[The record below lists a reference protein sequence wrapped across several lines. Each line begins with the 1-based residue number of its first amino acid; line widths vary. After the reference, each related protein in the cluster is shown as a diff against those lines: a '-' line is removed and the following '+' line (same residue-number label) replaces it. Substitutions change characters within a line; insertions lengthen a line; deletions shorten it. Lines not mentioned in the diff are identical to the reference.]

1 MSDNNSIEPGGYIV
15 KKCEL
20 INYDGTK
27 KIIIGDMITNM
38 EIQEDISKVCIHGLL
53 TIEDATD
60 IIDSF
65 PLLGEEQLVLE
76 IEDFFKQTTTYNFHI
91 YAVDTLVTNNTG
103 TAQFYVMRMF
113 SKDYIKS
120 ESVEISFSYR
130 GRISEMVKTV
140 YAEHFIS
147 RKPIEIEDTV
157 GETVIV
163 VPNLTPVETIMMLAT
178 KSFSDVYKSSNFLFF
193 ERKDK
198 YFFGTHEKLFEDGR
212 LTEKKYYYSSVN
224 SEIEDRAEQMNKI
237 QNFSLNKRFNL
248 IEEMRKGASIS
259 RVIKLDLATKTYENI
274 DYKHYEKVKEYKH
287 TDSVQQK
294 YHTTKFNEE
303 FFGDEN
309 ITNKY
314 LVFQDSAIL
323 DQAYQPYADIL
334 SQRLSTAYYLNSI
347 LMYVDFYGANNMN
360 VGDLI
365 RLDLQELSSANDYV
379 KPHKTL
385 SGLYMVANLKSVY
398 DGSKWKMTAGLL
410 KDALKGEGAL

>member
-1 MSDNNSIEPGGYIV
+1 MSDNIEPGGYII
-15 KKCEL
+15 KNCEL
-20 INYDGTK
+20 SNYDGTK

-38 EIQEDISKVCIHGLL
+38 EIQEDISKVSIHGLL
-53 TIEDATD
+53 TIEDATN

-76 IEDFFKQTTTYNFHI
+76 IEDFYKQTTTYNFHI
-91 YAVDTLVTNNTG
+91 YAVDTLVTNDLG

-120 ESVEISFSYR
+120 ESVEISFSYK
-130 GRISEMVKTV
+130 GRISEIVKSI
-140 YAEHFIS
+140 YNEYFIS
-147 RKPIEIEDTV
+147 KKAIEIEDTV
-157 GETVIV
+157 GENVIV
-163 VPNLTPVETIMMLAT
+163 VPNLTPIETMMMMAT
-178 KSFSDVYKSSNFLFF
+178 KSFSDVYKSSNFMFF

-224 SEIEDRAEQMNKI
+224 ADIEDRASQMNKI
-237 QNFSLNKRFNL
+237 HAFSLNKRFNL
-248 IEEMRKGASIS
+248 IEEMRKGAPIS

-274 DYKHYEKVKEYKH
+274 DYKHYERFKDYKH
-287 TDSVQQK
+287 TDSVQQD
-294 YHTTKFNEE
+294 YHTTKFNNE
-303 FFGDEN
+303 FFGDDN
-309 ITNKY
+309 ITNDY
-314 LVFQDSAIL
+314 LVFQDSTRT
-323 DQAYQPYADIL
+323 DQTYQDMV

-360 VGDLI
+360 VGDMILLEI
-365 RLDLQELSSANDYV
+365 QDLSSANDYV

-410 KDALKGEGAL
+410 KDALKGEGA

>member
-1 MSDNNSIEPGGYIV
+1 MSNSNDIEPGGYII

-20 INYDGTK
+20 TNYDGTK
-27 KIIIGDMITNM
+27 KISIGDMITNM
-38 EIQEDISKVCIHGLL
+38 EIQENISKVSIYGLL
-53 TIEDATD
+53 TIADATN

-65 PLLGEEQLVLE
+65 PLLGEEQLILE

-91 YAVDTLVTNNTG
+91 YGVDTLVTNDLG

-120 ESVEISFSYR
+120 ESVEISMSYK
-130 GRISEMVKTV
+130 GKISESVKSIYDEYFV
-140 YAEHFIS
+140 S
-147 RKPIEIEDTV
+147 KKDIEIEDTV
-157 GETVIV
+157 GENVIV
-163 VPNLTPVETIMMLAT
+163 VPNLTPIETIMMMAT

-198 YFFGTHEKLFEDGR
+198 YFFGTHEKLFEDGQA
-212 LTEKKYYYSSVN
+212 TEKKYYYSSVN
-224 SEIEDRAEQMNKI
+224 ADIEDRAGQMNKI
-237 QNFSLNKRFNL
+237 QAFSLNKRFDL
-248 IEEMRKGASIS
+248 IEEMRRGAAVS
-259 RVIKLDLATKTYENI
+259 RVIKLDLATRSYENI
-274 DYKHYEKVKEYKH
+274 DYKHYEKVKDYKH
-287 TDSVQQK
+287 TDSVQQD
-294 YHTTKFNEE
+294 YHTTKFNDE
-303 FFGDEN
+303 FFGDDN

-314 LVFQDSAIL
+314 LVFQDSTRT
-323 DQAYQPYADIL
+323 DQTYQDMV
-334 SQRLSTAYYLNSI
+334 SQRLSTSYYLNSI

-365 RLDLQELSSANDYV
+365 RLEIQDLSSANDYK

-410 KDALKGEGAL
+410 KDALKGEGAK